1 MTGTRP
7 VGIRIRDWWHR
18 EVVGAIDRAAIMATV
33 AEDAGWS
40 LRYAFMIVLSAGI
53 AVLGLLQSSPAVIIG
68 AMLISPLMGPII
80 GLGFALAVFDW
91 RDVRRSLA
99 ALAAGSLL
107 AVGFTALVVSV
118 SPLQAVTSE
127 ILARTRP
134 NLFDLLIAIFSALAG
149 AYATIRGKGA
159 TIVGVAIATA
169 LMPPLATVGFGLAT
183 GSAPIAGGALALF
196 FTNLLAIA
204 LCAAIMARL
213 FGFGTSLS
221 PQQSRQQAIGII
233 LVFVLM
239 AIPLGL
245 SLRRIAW
252 ESLAT
257 RQLRTAIE
265 SYFPGHAQLSQ
276 FDVDFARQ
284 PVTATAVVLT
294 ETYRPEAPAAATAAA
309 RRILGAD
316 AEITVEQL
324 IINRDTS
331 EIASERSALAQAEA
345 SRSGADEAAKIAVA
359 LAALANREPAETLV
373 DTSNRRAAV
382 IARAPANLNRLMAG
396 EAAITARHP
405 GWQIT
410 VLPPAG
416 TPLTIPFAPDSADLD
431 PAALETALWALKRW
445 DTAAVRATGHA
456 ASRDDG
462 RDPAALALNRA
473 TAVADLLTAKGLTA
487 TPEGDPPGPRQR
499 AAEAENGVAAF
510 RSVSLQPVVP

>member
-1 MTGTRP
+1 MITTRP
-7 VGIRIRDWWHR
+7 PGRRLTDWWRHD
-18 EVVGAIDRAAIMATV
+18 VVGAIDRPAVMATV
-33 AEDAGWS
+33 AEDSGWS
-40 LRYAFMIVLSAGI
+40 LRYAFMIILSAGI

-99 ALAAGSLL
+99 ALAAGSAI
-107 AVGFTALVVSV
+107 AVAFTALVVTV

-134 NLFDLLIAIFSALAG
+134 NLFDLLIAVLSALAG

-183 GSAPIAGGALALF
+183 GSREIAGGAFALF
-196 FTNLLAIA
+196 LTNFLAIA

-213 FGFGTSLS
+213 FGFGTRLS
-221 PQQSRQQAIGII
+221 PDQTRRQAIFIT
-233 LVFVLM
+233 LVFIAM
-239 AIPLGL
+239 AVPLGV

-257 RQLRTAIE
+257 RQLRAAVE
-265 SYFPGHAQLSQ
+265 SSFPGHASLSQ
-276 FDVDFARQ
+276 FDVDFTRQ
-284 PVTATAVVLT
+284 PVTANAVVLT
-294 ETYRPEAPAAATAAA
+294 ETYRPDAPAAATAAA
-309 RRILGAD
+309 RRLLGPD
-316 AEITVEQL
+316 ASITVEQIL
-324 IINRDTS
+324 INNDTPDL
-331 EIASERSALAQAEA
+331 ARERSALAQAEA
-345 SRSGADEAAKIAVA
+345 TRAATDEPAKIAVA
-359 LAALANREPAETLV
+359 LAALTGREPAETLI
-373 DTSNRRAAV
+373 DATNHRAAV
-382 IARAPANLNRLMAG
+382 IARAPANLARLMAG
-396 EAAITARHP
+396 EAQIAARHP

-416 TPLTIPFAPDSADLD
+416 TPLSIPFAPGSAEPD
-431 PAALETALWALKRW
+431 PASLEPTLWALKRW
-445 DTAAVRATGHA
+445 DTRSVRVTGHA

-462 RDPAALALNRA
+462 RAPRELALARA

-487 TPEGDPPGPRQR
+487 TPEADPPGPRQR
-499 AAEAENGVAAF
+499 AAEAENGLAGF
-510 RSVSLQPVVP
+510 RRVTLQPAGL